1 MYSRAH
7 AQAKGVLN
15 SFVQFVGWMGRD
27 GLELTGASLASRLER
42 HCGRPCRYDYLLR
55 TESLAA
61 DWLRL
66 VEALGLPRHALP
78 RVNEANDLG
87 RWGKAPATEHTAG
100 TIRFVNR
107 AEAPVFEEFGYSMRQ
122 PFE

>member
-87 RWGKAPATEHTAG
+87 RWGNGLTEVALTESSDFTYIMGLVRQA
-100 TIRFVNR
+100 
-107 AEAPVFEEFGYSMRQ
+107 FEYQMGGD
-122 PFE
+122 